1 MILAYTNVMVKMLTL
16 LPRVR
21 EVLGLIIVPETGYTD
36 SFSWFSS
43 LHPGKFRDI
52 TLK

>member
-1 MILAYTNVMVKMLTL
+1 MILAYTNVMVESLTL

-21 EVLGLIIVPETGYTD
+21 EVLGLNIGPETGNTD
-36 SFSWFSS
+36 SFSWLSS
-43 LHPGKFRDI
+43 VHPGKCRDI